1 MDEVRLWSFPYCIQR
16 LDDGRYILLNRRYK
30 PLGWQGREWVDY
42 GTHPS
47 AAKLRVTAATARK
60 LSYEGSPATD
70 VIYLYNDGCVPTR
83 SAANMRAYLE
93 RLAVLMK
100 LRVRD

>member
-1 MDEVRLWSFPYCIQR
+1 MDELRQRAFPYCVQR

-30 PLGWQGREWVDY
+30 PLGWPGGEHVDY
-42 GTHPS
+42 DAHPS
-47 AAKLRVTAATARK
+47 AAKIRITAATARK
-60 LSYEGSPATD
+60 LSYESSPAID
-70 VIYLYNDGCVPTR
+70 RIYLYNDGCVPTR

-100 LRVRD
+100 LKVRD